1 MFSKLFTNRIL
12 RNLNSEHLSLAYSFQ
27 LNKTKLHLSRCTL
40 TCLWIHRNRK
50 KALWKLQW
58 SYFKTVTKTFYLR
71 GSPALLPSNKIC
83 LILGSS
89 SFSPQHSRRQIE
101 ALGWGTKTL
110 IFFQDSS
117 TFSLRSPTLVTFAIT
132 SVPGPSYFVLKTKLF
147 PLVDNPGI
155 AEIVSRLSWVSSWFI
170 SVGLPVSSILFAA
183 SFALTLSMWFTAHGK
198 IRLIR
203 FTAHGKIR
211 FCFIVSCRESKN
223 ILRLSS

>member
-1 MFSKLFTNRIL
+1 MLRLIVEIL
-12 RNLNSEHLSLAYSFQ
+12 RQLDQEGFEHFIA
-27 LNKTKLHLSRCTL
+27 
-40 TCLWIHRNRK
+40 
-50 KALWKLQW
+50 APA
-58 SYFKTVTKTFYLR
+58 VTKTFYLR

-183 SFALTLSMWFTAHGK
+183 SFASTLSMWFTAHGK
-198 IRLIR
+198 IR
-203 FTAHGKIR
+203 
-211 FCFIVSCRESKN
+211 FCFIMSCRESKN